1 MNFFNV
7 PDEFK
12 KNPELNEDDLNHL
25 REWISKQPHLPLV
38 TDELLVLFFHSCF
51 YRLEPTKVTIESYF
65 TLRTHSPEL
74 FTKRDTD
81 EKSVLEAFKTMS
93 FCALPGSTPDGC
105 KVIFVYA
112 KRVEAELFVLAD
124 FIKALSM
131 VIDMLLMTSG
141 TFNGLIIIYD
151 MKGFSLSHVGR
162 LGINMMKK
170 YVYFLQDGLP
180 ARLKAIHTINTAP
193 FIDMITS
200 MTKPFMKKELS
211 EKLYYHSTADP
222 ESIFEYIPKEIM
234 PIEIGGSGQ
243 PLKNI
248 NDDTFERVKD
258 MRKWFLE
265 EENYRVDEQKRPGKP
280 KTESD
285 YFGVEGSFK
294 TLNLD

>member
-1 MNFFNV
+1 MNFFNI

-12 KNPELNEDDLNHL
+12 KNPELNEEDLNHL
-25 REWISKQPHLPLV
+25 REWISKQPHLPTI

-81 EKSVLEAFKTMS
+81 VKSVLEAFKTVS
-93 FCALPGSTPDGC
+93 FCVLPGLTPDGC
-105 KVIFVYA
+105 KCMFVYA
-112 KRVEAELFVLAD
+112 KRVEAELFVLSD

-180 ARLKAIHTINTAP
+180 ARLKAIHTINTVP

-211 EKLYYHSTADP
+211 EKLIYHSTADS
-222 ESIFEYIPKEIM
+222 ETIFDYIPKEIM

-243 PLKNI
+243 TLQKLH
-248 NDDTFERVKD
+248 DDTFDKVKA
-258 MRKWFLE
+258 MRQWFLE

>member
-12 KNPELNEDDLNHL
+12 KNPELNEEDLNHL

-81 EKSVLEAFKTMS
+81 VKSVLEAFKTIS

-105 KVIFVYA
+105 KVIFIYA

-193 FIDMITS
+193 FIDMINS
-200 MTKPFMKKELS
+200 MTKPFMKKELT
-211 EKLYYHSTADP
+211 EKMYYHSTTDP
-222 ESIFEYIPKEIM
+222 EAIFEYIPKEMM

-243 PLKNI
+243 SLKNI
-248 NDDTFERVKD
+248 NDDTFEKVKE

-265 EENYRVDEQKRPGKP
+265 EEIYRVDEQKRPGKP

>member
-12 KNPELNEDDLNHL
+12 KNPELNEEDLNHL
-25 REWISKQPHLPLV
+25 REWISKQPHLPIV

-81 EKSVLEAFKTMS
+81 VKSVLEAFKTIS
-93 FCALPGSTPDGC
+93 FSALPGSTPDGC
-105 KVIFVYA
+105 KVIFIYA
-112 KRVEAELFVLAD
+112 KRVEAELFVLSD

-180 ARLKAIHTINTAP
+180 ARLQAIHTINTVP

-211 EKLYYHSTADP
+211 EKLYYHSAADS
-222 ESIFEYIPKEIM
+222 ETIFDYIPKEIM

-243 PLKNI
+243 TLQNLS
-248 NDDTFERVKD
+248 DDTFDKVKA